1 MQESEDRMETGVLSE
16 TLMETGVS
24 VFTQRKMKQ
33 IHLLFLLFVY
43 ISATYLPPQ
52 SKQTAWLNMVANA

>member
-1 MQESEDRMETGVLSE
+1 METGVLSE

-33 IHLLFLLFVY
+33 INLLFLLFVH

-52 SKQTAWLNMVANA
+52 SKQTA